1 MALVNIDS
9 ALRKVTNMLGKLQPQ
24 QGFEILSY
32 KRNRGVAILLKNT
45 KKVWVR
51 EHGYHEEEQEV
62 EITDLPKLLKSIIK
76 REFPRSRKLR
86 FYQIANP
93 EELNQ
98 PRKKL

>member
-9 ALRKVTNMLGKLQPQ
+9 ALRKITDMLAKLKPQ

-32 KRNRGVAILLKNT
+32 KRNRGVALLLKDNKT
-45 KKVWVR
+45 FWVR
-51 EHGYHEEEQEV
+51 EHGYLEEEQDV
-62 EITDLPKLLKSIIK
+62 EIGDVPKLLKSMIK

-86 FYQIANP
+86 FYQITDPA
-93 EELNQ
+93 ELNQ